1 MNSEHKRLEGPPC
14 NNPGETA
21 KILRNYKKRY
31 QFCAQNNF
39 RIQSSKV
46 MKERKKRKGKKP
58 GKLCAKFRLM
68 LQNKTNMLSIITMTG
83 GGVLRYLALD
93 ESFNIFI

>member
-39 RIQSSKV
+39 RIQSSKI
-46 MKERKKRKGKKP
+46 MKERKKRKGKKTRQVVC
-58 GKLCAKFRLM
+58 KVQTDVAKQDQHAIYHNHDRWRSVEILGFR
-68 LQNKTNMLSIITMTG
+68 
-83 GGVLRYLALD
+83 
-93 ESFNIFI
+93 